1 MFTTFGSKNGAFMMY
16 GILKGCIFAEI
27 MNVRNRQIWNLALPS
42 IISNITVPLLG
53 LVDVSIVGH
62 IGDARYISA
71 IAIGTMIFNVIYWI
85 FGFLRMGTGGMTSQA
100 YGHRDFSEVTRLLVR
115 TLSIGF
121 GIGTLFVL
129 LQTPV
134 IGLGLW
140 MMSPQEDM
148 IGLCEQYCRV
158 VIWGAPAML
167 SLYGMTGWYVG
178 MQNTKIPMLVSVMQN
193 VVNIIVSLFLV
204 FILHLGIEGVAGGTV
219 IAQWSGFVLAI
230 VLVRR
235 YYGRLWPY
243 LGDWRLVFSKQ
254 IMKKFF
260 VVNRDI
266 FLRTLFLVAVMLFFT
281 AAGSR
286 QGALILAV
294 NTLLMQFFTIFS
306 YFSDGFAYAG
316 EALGG
321 KYVGAGNKMAFWDM
335 VNHLFLMGAWM
346 TIGFTLLYIVAG
358 PMFLHLLTSDQQV
371 IAASSIYFHWAE
383 FIPLVGITAFLFD
396 GLFVGTTQTKGL
408 LLSSIIAASAF
419 FIIYFCLKNIMANHA
434 LWLAFIVYL
443 AVRGIVELIVYRH
456 IPFFPNH

>member
-100 YGHRDFSEVTRLLVR
+100 FGHRDFSEVTRLLVR

-158 VIWGAPAML
+158 VVWGAPAML

-193 VVNIIVSLFLV
+193 VVNI
-204 FILHLGIEGVAGGTV
+204 
-219 IAQWSGFVLAI
+219 
-230 VLVRR
+230 
-235 YYGRLWPY
+235 
-243 LGDWRLVFSKQ
+243 
-254 IMKKFF
+254 
-260 VVNRDI
+260 
-266 FLRTLFLVAVMLFFT
+266 
-281 AAGSR
+281 
-286 QGALILAV
+286 
-294 NTLLMQFFTIFS
+294 
-306 YFSDGFAYAG
+306 
-316 EALGG
+316 
-321 KYVGAGNKMAFWDM
+321 
-335 VNHLFLMGAWM
+335 
-346 TIGFTLLYIVAG
+346 
-358 PMFLHLLTSDQQV
+358 
-371 IAASSIYFHWAE
+371 
-383 FIPLVGITAFLFD
+383 
-396 GLFVGTTQTKGL
+396 
-408 LLSSIIAASAF
+408 
-419 FIIYFCLKNIMANHA
+419 
-434 LWLAFIVYL
+434 
-443 AVRGIVELIVYRH
+443 
-456 IPFFPNH
+456 